1 MDLFSEE
8 TIDIKPQIA
17 PQVAPQITPQVE
29 VHIPTY
35 QPTSEATKN
44 FMKDPHVID
53 IANKIDVLDTVKVY
67 DLGKEPA
74 EEMTKISGNLL
85 DQFNVAD
92 TIGSTKILDLLT
104 KLAKQIDFKELTVVQ
119 PKGIKGWFTKVEDVL
134 KSKIAKY
141 QSINGEV
148 NTLFLELK
156 TYENKIKGSIDQID
170 NLGAANEAY
179 AKSLDQHIA
188 LIYILRNNL
197 ALTINNT
204 QIQANNG
211 DQNAAIHLPKLLQA
225 DRALDK
231 RAFDLEQSKAIA
243 ELTAPQITQTQN
255 NNLSLLEQYHSAF
268 IATIPALQTGL
279 VQAVTALQQNY
290 AQQGIN
296 ASKQAT
302 ADLLKGNAER
312 LKVNNKFIAESSGK
326 AIVSIEDM
334 QSIINTIVA
343 SVSETKEIEENNRK
357 QRESD
362 RIKMEELL
370 DSTKKAINS
379 K

>member
-1 MDLFSEE
+1 MDLFPA
-8 TIDIKPQIA
+8 DIKEEDKNAIA
-17 PQVAPQITPQVE
+17 DTDTLNLSKNV
-29 VHIPTY
+29 PTY
-35 QPTSEATKN
+35 QPQSQEASK
-44 FMKDPHVID
+44 FMKDPKVIEL
-53 IANKIDVLDTVKVY
+53 AKKIDVLDTVAIY

-74 EEMTKISGNLL
+74 DQMTKVSGSILE
-85 DQFNVAD
+85 QFNVAD
-92 TIGSTKILDLLT
+92 TIGSSKILDTLT
-104 KLAKQIDFKELTVVQ
+104 KLTKQIDFKELKVEQ

-134 KSKIAKY
+134 KAKVAKY

-148 NTLFLELK
+148 NTLFTELK

-170 NLGAANEAY
+170 KLGTANEAY
-179 AKSLDQHIA
+179 AMSLDQHIA
-188 LIYILRNNL
+188 LIYVLRNNL
-197 ALTINNT
+197 ALEINET
-204 QIQANNG
+204 QIKADNG
-211 DQNAAIHLPKLLQA
+211 DQTAIIHLPKLQQA

-231 RAFDLEQSKAIA
+231 RAYDLEQSNAIA
-243 ELTAPQITQTQN
+243 ELSAVQLVQTQA

-290 AQQGIN
+290 AQQGVN

-312 LKVNNKFIAESSGK
+312 LRVNNKFIAESSGK
-326 AIVSIEDM
+326 AIVSIDDM
-334 QSIINTIVA
+334 QSIVNTIMA

-370 DSTKKAINS
+370 DSTKKTIS
-379 K
+379 QK

>member
-1 MDLFSEE
+1 MDLFPEE
-8 TIDIKPQIA
+8 TVDIKPQ
-17 PQVAPQITPQVE
+17 VE
-29 VHIPTY
+29 INVPTY
-35 QPTSEATKN
+35 QPSSKAAQD

-92 TIGSTKILDLLT
+92 TIGSTKILDSLAKLT
-104 KLAKQIDFKELTVVQ
+104 KQIDFNELKVEQ

-148 NTLFLELK
+148 NTLFVELK

-170 NLGAANEAY
+170 KLGSSNEAY

-204 QIQANNG
+204 QIQADNG
-211 DQNAAIHLPKLLQA
+211 DQDAAIHLPKLLQA

-231 RAFDLEQSKAIA
+231 RAFDLEQAKAIA

-290 AQQGIN
+290 AQQGVN

-334 QSIINTIVA
+334 QSIVNTIMA
-343 SVSETKEIEENNRK
+343 SVSETKEIEETNRK

-362 RIKMEELL
+362 RVKMEELL

>member
-1 MDLFSEE
+1 MDLFPEE
-8 TIDIKPQIA
+8 TVDIKPQI
-17 PQVAPQITPQVE
+17 TSQVE
-29 VHIPTY
+29 INVPTY
-35 QPTSEATKN
+35 QPTSKAAKD

-53 IANKIDVLDTVKVY
+53 IANKIDVMDTVKVY

-92 TIGSTKILDLLT
+92 TIGSTKILDSLAKLT
-104 KLAKQIDFKELTVVQ
+104 KQIDFKELKVEQ

-148 NTLFLELK
+148 NSLFVELK
-156 TYENKIKGSIDQID
+156 TYENKIKTSIDQID
-170 NLGAANEAY
+170 NLGSANEAY

-211 DQNAAIHLPKLLQA
+211 DQNASIHLPKLLQA

-255 NNLSLLEQYHSAF
+255 NNLNLLEQYHSAF

-290 AQQGIN
+290 AQQGVN

-334 QSIINTIVA
+334 QTIVNTIMA

-362 RIKMEELL
+362 RVKMEELL

>member
-1 MDLFSEE
+1 MDLFPA
-8 TIDIKPQIA
+8 DIKEEDKNAIA
-17 PQVAPQITPQVE
+17 DTDTLNLSKNV
-29 VHIPTY
+29 PTY
-35 QPTSEATKN
+35 QPQSQEASK
-44 FMKDPHVID
+44 FMKDPKVIEL
-53 IANKIDVLDTVKVY
+53 ANKIDVLDTVKVY

-92 TIGSTKILDLLT
+92 TIGSTKILDSLAKLT
-104 KLAKQIDFKELTVVQ
+104 KQIDFKELKVEQ

-148 NTLFLELK
+148 NSLFVELK
-156 TYENKIKGSIDQID
+156 TYENKIKKSIDQID
-170 NLGAANEAY
+170 NLGTANEAY

-211 DQNAAIHLPKLLQA
+211 DQNASIHLPKLLQA

-290 AQQGIN
+290 AQQGVN

-334 QSIINTIVA
+334 QTIVNTIMA

-362 RIKMEELL
+362 RVKMEELL